1 MILINT
7 SHIGID
13 LGSRYIK
20 IALLGLTPEE
30 RPVNGESIY
39 PVKGNIGDKRYFKS
53 LRQNIKDFVE
63 EQQLGIISMSF
74 TISPFVEGMTTANIL
89 RLPRVDNKILK
100 KAASFEL
107 EQRDIIKNIQDHHV
121 LFLKLEDASGSAVED
136 AIESDVLL
144 TTIKKSL
151 IYEIAQ
157 LRKLKW
163 KVENIEL
170 QVSTIDRFVS
180 GNAVVIDFG
189 HQSTRLYFF
198 KQNTLRSIEV
208 VGNGGEGVNEAIQ
221 TELNAP
227 SFDVAEDL
235 KHQSALYV
243 DSLSKEGMNE
253 SLIRT
258 AQVVADESE
267 FLISEIKR
275 IIRGFELREFIEL
288 DHAYYTGGLAQTES
302 FVRKLTNELEYDV
315 TPFAINMG
323 VKVEEPLDKSSAKSI
338 SFGLDVPA
346 QDSESIEDEFSDFFK
361 KTDARASSESEP
373 TQEKNAEIR
382 PDEPFSPSLFLKK
395 NEPPLIE
402 SELGKSEDSSERTPS
417 LTETETVEPE
427 PTDEPE
433 KPEGAVQWT
442 TLAYASGM
450 FRDVDNYPELNY
462 GKFMKYKVD
471 VLSFLIAVA
480 IMSLTLQVG
489 VSMISSQYDENIQQL
504 SASIAEQ
511 NNALNETNEA
521 IDGLNR
527 EKSESEELV
536 SRITG
541 LQSQK
546 KWYAKF
552 LFQLP
557 DKTPGGVS
565 LEHVNLQ
572 TNEVTLSGYSTDYSN
587 IGFLAMALE
596 ELGETKIVEI
606 TDIEDSQKYVSQIE
620 GQMTKSFTLT
630 VQQ

>member
-1 MILINT
+1 MGNRFTRSRGTLGINAT
-7 SHIGID
+7 LSH
-13 LGSRYIK
+13 
-20 IALLGLTPEE
+20 
-30 RPVNGESIY
+30 
-39 PVKGNIGDKRYFKS
+39 

-107 EQRDIIKNIQDHHV
+107 EQRDIIKNVPDHHV
-121 LFLKLEDASGSAVED
+121 LFLKLEDASGSADED
-136 AIESDVLL
+136 AIESDVLI

-198 KQNTLRSIEV
+198 KQNILRSIEV
-208 VGNGGEGVNEAIQ
+208 VGNGGKGVNEAIQ

-243 DSLSKEGMNE
+243 DSLSKEGVNE
-253 SLIRT
+253 SLIRA

-288 DHAYYTGGLAQTES
+288 EHAYYTGGLAQAEN
-302 FVRKLTNELEYDV
+302 FVDKLTDELEYDV
-315 TPFAINMG
+315 TPFEISMG
-323 VKVEEPLDKSSAKSI
+323 VKVKEPLTKSITKSI
-338 SFGLDVPA
+338 SFGLDSTP
-346 QDSESIEDEFSDFFK
+346 QGSESVEDEFSDFFK
-361 KTDARASSESEP
+361 KTDARTSSEAEP
-373 TQEKNAEIR
+373 TQEKDEEIR
-382 PDEPFSPSLFLKK
+382 PDETFSASLFLKK
-395 NEPPLIE
+395 NEPPLVE
-402 SELGKSEDSSERTPS
+402 SALGSIDDSTERTPS
-417 LTETETVEPE
+417 LAETETIEPE
-427 PTDEPE
+427 PAEEPE
-433 KPEGAVQWT
+433 KLEGVVQWT
-442 TLAYASGM
+442 TLAYASGI
-450 FRDVDNYPELNY
+450 FHDVDNYPELNY

-480 IMSLTLQVG
+480 FMSLTLQVG
-489 VSMISSQYDENIQQL
+489 VSLISAQYDENINQL

-511 NNALNETNEA
+511 NNVLNKTNEE

-527 EKSESEELV
+527 EQIESEELV

-546 KWYAKF
+546 EWYAKF

-565 LEHVNLQ
+565 LEHINLQ
-572 TNEVTLSGYSTDYSN
+572 KNQVTLSGYSTDYSN

-596 ELGETKIVEI
+596 ELGETKIVEM